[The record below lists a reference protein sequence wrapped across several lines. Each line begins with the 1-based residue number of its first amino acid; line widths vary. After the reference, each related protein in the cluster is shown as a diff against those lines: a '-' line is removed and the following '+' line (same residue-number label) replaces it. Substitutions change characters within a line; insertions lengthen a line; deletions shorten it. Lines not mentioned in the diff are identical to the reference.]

1 MIQERAESRGRRK
14 VMTGTVVSD
23 AMQKTVVVTIEML
36 VKHPEYGKY
45 VRRRSRFKV
54 HDEKDE
60 CKVGDVIR
68 FMETRPLS
76 KQKRWRLLDFVRR
89 AER

>member
-1 MIQERAESRGRRK
+1 
-14 VMTGTVVSD
+14 MTGMVVSD
-23 AMQKTVVVTIEML
+23 AMQKTVVVTIETL